1 MFVKILRYLIGY
13 VSFTATGSSIE
24 RFINMIAR
32 SGITIWDIK
41 NFKLSEQNDDSTKV
55 RANKKRCSS
64 SRGTSAKIIASDYK
78 LLRPIAKK
86 SNLRLKVEKKCGIP
100 FIIKKY
106 KKRLGIFIGMIVLVA
121 TVYMLSLY
129 IWGVNIEGNVE
140 LSEEQI
146 KTVVSDLGLKPGVLK
161 KYVNV
166 REIEHNTMINFDNL
180 AWVSVNI
187 EGCFATVSV
196 NESLKPPTIV
206 PKDQPCNIKA
216 NQSGQIIR
224 MEVYK
229 GSSEV
234 KNGDAVV
241 KGQLLVSG
249 IVEDTFGGHS
259 IHHASAKAIAAT
271 KHDIQ
276 EKVELR
282 SVVQKPTGKKVSKK
296 RLHILGLD
304 IPITLQR
311 NPEGIYTSS
320 AKTDILK
327 ICNVPLPI
335 SIYTEEF
342 CEQTEEIKVLSDE
355 EAKQTAEK
363 KLDETKKQYFEK
375 SKITREDKSEH
386 IIDGVYYLDDV
397 IYCEEDIATE
407 ESLDLLTG

>member
-13 VSFTATGSSIE
+13 VSFTATGNSIE
-24 RFINMIAR
+24 RFINIIAR

-41 NFKLSEQNDDSTKV
+41 NFKLSEKNDVD
-55 RANKKRCSS
+55 KKQRSP
-64 SRGTSAKIIASDYK
+64 SRGMSAKVIASDYK

-86 SNLRLKVEKKCGIP
+86 SGLRLKVEKKCGLP

-106 KKRLGIFIGMIVLVA
+106 RKRLGMLVGVIVLIA

-129 IWGVNIEGNVE
+129 IWVVNVDGNVE
-140 LSEEQI
+140 LSNEQI

-166 REIEHNTMINFDNL
+166 SEIEHNTMIKFDNL
-180 AWVSVNI
+180 AWVSVNV

-206 PKDQPCNIKA
+206 PKGQPCNIKA

-224 MEVYK
+224 MEVYE

-249 IVEDTFGGHS
+249 IVEDSFKGHS

-271 KHDIQ
+271 KHDVQ
-276 EKVELR
+276 EKVELKSAVR
-282 SVVQKPTGKKVSKK
+282 KPTGKKVRKR

-304 IPITLQR
+304 IPITLQFT
-311 NPEGIYTSS
+311 PEGTYTSS
-320 AKTDILK
+320 TKTDILK
-327 ICNVPLPI
+327 IGNVPLPV

-342 CEQTEEIKVLSDE
+342 CEQTEEIKILSNE
-355 EAKQTAEK
+355 EAKQTAEE
-363 KLDETKKQYFEK
+363 KLSETKKQYFEK
-375 SKITREDKSEH
+375 SKITREDKSDYT
-386 IIDGVYYLDDV
+386 IDGVYYLNDV
-397 IYCEEDIATE
+397 IYCEEDIAVE
-407 ESLDLLTG
+407 EALNLLTG